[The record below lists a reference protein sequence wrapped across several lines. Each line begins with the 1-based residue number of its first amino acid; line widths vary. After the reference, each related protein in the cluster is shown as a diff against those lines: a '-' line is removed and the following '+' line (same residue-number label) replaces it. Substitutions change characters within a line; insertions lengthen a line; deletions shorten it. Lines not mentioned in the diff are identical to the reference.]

1 MTSDS
6 VQIDTIKNYL
16 LEVLKPLVDSKST
29 DWIQLQ
35 KQRIEEDSSYL
46 KFYMAFGQASRYF
59 KKNPLVLSEAQIQE
73 ADKLLTGFPPA
84 SWDLLQAARTYL
96 LLHFTQQ
103 DSETYVASLT
113 RLFETADMHEQQA
126 LYAALPLLPYQDA
139 LVDRAMEGLRTN
151 IVSVFDAVALN
162 NPYPAK
168 YFDDR
173 AWNQMVIKAIFLQRP
188 LYQIQQADQRANQQ
202 LADILVDYA
211 HERWA
216 AGREVVP
223 ELWRF
228 VGPFLQ
234 TEHEADIA
242 KVIETGDAL
251 QVKAAVLACSQ
262 CSLPFAQRLLSQHQ
276 DIATEISSGVLNWDA
291 VGIAYLTSKSS

>member
-1 MTSDS
+1 MKSDS
-6 VQIDTIKNYL
+6 VQIDKIKTYL
-16 LEVLKPLVDSKST
+16 LEVLRPLVDSKST

-46 KFYMAFGQASRYF
+46 KFYVAFGQASRYF

-73 ADKLLTGFPPA
+73 ADKLLTGFSPA

-103 DSETYVASLT
+103 DSETYVSSLT

-126 LYAALPLLPYQDA
+126 LYAALPLLPYQEA

-234 TEHEADIA
+234 TEHEAEIG

-262 CSLPFAQRLLSQHQ
+262 CSLPFAQQLLSQHEN
-276 DIATEISSGVLNWDA
+276 ISTEIRSGVLNWDA

>member
-1 MTSDS
+1 MKSDS
-6 VQIDTIKNYL
+6 VQIDKIKNYL
-16 LEVLKPLVDSKST
+16 LEVLKPLVDSKSI

-35 KQRIEEDSSYL
+35 KQKIEEDSSYL

-59 KKNPLVLSEAQIQE
+59 KKNTLVLSDTQIQE
-73 ADKLLTGFPPA
+73 AHDLLTGFSPA
-84 SWDLLQAARTYL
+84 SWDLLQASRTYL
-96 LLHFTQQ
+96 LLHFTQK
-103 DSETYVASLT
+103 DAETYVSSLT

-126 LYAALPLLPYQDA
+126 LYAALPLLPYQEA

-202 LADILVDYA
+202 LADILVDYV

-234 TEHEADIA
+234 PEHEVDIA
-242 KVIETGDAL
+242 KVIDTGDAL
-251 QVKAAVLACSQ
+251 QIKAALLACSQ
-262 CSLPFAQRLLSQHQ
+262 SFLPFAQQLLRQNQ
-276 DIATEISSGVLNWDA
+276 NIASEISSGILDWDA
-291 VGIAYLTSKSS
+291 VGIAYLSSKSS